1 MLRLKAFGNLSF
13 GYVIVG
19 EDAFSAVEHGALAE
33 KNGFDSLWIPDHFV
47 DVDGDML
54 EPWTVLSAIAVRTR
68 KLLLGSAVTDIQRNH
83 PARTAHCVACLD
95 VLSRG
100 RAILGIGAG
109 EAMNVVPFG
118 LPWESPIERVK
129 RLSESI
135 QVIRALWSSSRDKP
149 TTFDGHCYH
158 LKNAFLNQSPKQKPY
173 PPVYVG
179 AFSSRKTLEVA
190 GRLGDGWYS
199 WLNTPETFRKRWSII
214 QQSAKSSSR
223 SGRSIVPCSHL
234 MVAFPK
240 NSSERDCA
248 LLSGKFTL
256 IVEKKLL
263 ALSGQAPATEQYQN
277 LIPSR
282 ENVIKIKEAAA
293 AVSDDLVYQIMG
305 IGEDGVKERIDELSS
320 AGVRHFAIVDLLSPK
335 TVTRT
340 IRLCRKIIRTY

>member
-1 MLRLKAFGNLSF
+1 
-13 GYVIVG
+13 
-19 EDAFSAVEHGALAE
+19 
-33 KNGFDSLWIPDHFV
+33 
-47 DVDGDML
+47 
-54 EPWTVLSAIAVRTR
+54 
-68 KLLLGSAVTDIQRNH
+68 
-83 PARTAHCVACLD
+83 
-95 VLSRG
+95 
-100 RAILGIGAG
+100 
-109 EAMNVVPFG
+109 
-118 LPWESPIERVK
+118 
-129 RLSESI
+129 
-135 QVIRALWSSSRDKP
+135 
-149 TTFDGHCYH
+149 
-158 LKNAFLNQSPKQKPY
+158 
-173 PPVYVG
+173 
-179 AFSSRKTLEVA
+179 
-190 GRLGDGWYS
+190 
-199 WLNTPETFRKRWSII
+199 
-214 QQSAKSSSR
+214 
-223 SGRSIVPCSHL
+223 